1 MNEHGDT
8 MARRSFLAGTVA
20 AAAAVSA
27 GRGLGAESA
36 KEARANAGGVSLRDK
51 FFGCIAGCH
60 IGSAMGAPVE
70 GWSYER
76 IEKEYGLLDK
86 LLPYSHYGKKDWV
99 REPGTTEDGVERQ
112 KLMITAILEKQDRIN
127 AEDLRRAWVD
137 HMNPNAAGLVS
148 EPFEGALLA
157 MAKTHI
163 PASDIGKYCDYSG
176 LVSLSRSCHPIGLI
190 NAGDIRG
197 AIDDI
202 REVGQLYN
210 TANSR
215 GILWAEVTVTA
226 IAAATKSGAT
236 VDSVIGA
243 VFDNCDKV
251 DTRSSA
257 RRHSRRN
264 RAGAETHRQLQR
276 CARDAPEVRR
286 HLQRHGDRLAHSYAN
301 EMVTKAI
308 CVLRMTKGNTWE
320 AMKAGVNMGRD
331 TDCLTAVAA
340 GMSGALSGAGSIP
353 PEIIRQADHATSV
366 NPHTNSK
373 RTLRETS
380 DGLYNAFKA
389 RLARMKTYID
399 EMDAAS
405 DASQRRFIRRSRVK
419 AGVSAK
425 LSSFARKLPLQ
436 LSLVTAAAP
445 VPTSGGC

>member
-1 MNEHGDT
+1 MNEHGGV
-8 MARRSFLAGTVA
+8 MGRRSFLAGTVA

-27 GRGLGAESA
+27 GKGLAA
-36 KEARANAGGVSLRDK
+36 QQTKETKPNTGGVSLRDK

-70 GWSYER
+70 GWAYDR

-86 LLPYSHYGKKDWV
+86 LLPYTAYGKRDWV

-148 EPFEGALLA
+148 EPFEGPLLA

-226 IAAATKSGAT
+226 IAAATRSGAT

-251 DTRSSA
+251 DTRFFRPAGIRGEIERALKLTADCSDVRDM
-257 RRHSRRN
+257 RRTFDSIYSGTGIVY
-264 RAGAETHRQLQR
+264 AQ
-276 CARDAPEVRR
+276 
-286 HLQRHGDRLAHSYAN
+286 SYAN
-301 EMVTKAI
+301 EIVTKAL

-340 GMSGALSGAGSIP
+340 GISGALSGAESIP
-353 PEIIRQADHATSV
+353 PEIIKQADYATSV

-389 RLARMKTYID
+389 RLARMKTYIGD
-399 EMDAAS
+399 MDVA
-405 DASQRRFIRRSRVK
+405 
-419 AGVSAK
+419 
-425 LSSFARKLPLQ
+425 
-436 LSLVTAAAP
+436 
-445 VPTSGGC
+445 

>member
-1 MNEHGDT
+1 MSEHIDP
-8 MARRSFLAGTVA
+8 MARRSFLKATLATAGV
-20 AAAAVSA
+20 VSA
-27 GRGLGAESA
+27 GKSIAAQGPDPKQASTASGI
-36 KEARANAGGVSLRDK
+36 SLREK

-70 GWSYER
+70 GWPYER

-86 LLPYSHYGKKDWV
+86 PLSYTAYGKRDWV

-112 KLMITAILEKQDRIN
+112 KLMITAIIEKQDRIN

-148 EPFEGALLA
+148 EPFEGPLLA

-163 PASDIGKYCDYSG
+163 PACDIGKYCDYSG

-190 NAGDIRG
+190 NAGDVQG

-215 GILWAEVTVTA
+215 GILWAEVTVVA
-226 IAAATKSGAT
+226 IAAATKPGAT
-236 VDSVIGA
+236 VDSVLGA

-251 DTRSSA
+251 DTRFFRPA
-257 RRHSRRN
+257 GIRGELERALKLTADCRDVRDMRRKFDTIYS
-264 RAGAETHRQLQR
+264 GTGIVYTQ
-276 CARDAPEVRR
+276 
-286 HLQRHGDRLAHSYAN
+286 SYAN
-301 EMVTKAI
+301 EIVTKAI

-331 TDCLTAVAA
+331 TDCLTAVA
-340 GMSGALSGAGSIP
+340 GGISGALSGADSIP
-353 PEIIRQADHATSV
+353 QDIIKQVDYATSL

-380 DGLYNAFKA
+380 DGLYKAFQA
-389 RLARMKTYID
+389 RLTRLKTYVS
-399 EMDAAS
+399 EMEPA
-405 DASQRRFIRRSRVK
+405 
-419 AGVSAK
+419 
-425 LSSFARKLPLQ
+425 
-436 LSLVTAAAP
+436 
-445 VPTSGGC
+445 

>member
-1 MNEHGDT
+1 MNEQRDMMG
-8 MARRSFLAGTVA
+8 RRSFLAGTVA
-20 AAAAVSA
+20 AAAVSVSK
-27 GRGLGAESA
+27 GFGAEQN
-36 KEARANAGGVSLRDK
+36 KQTKAGASGVSLREK

-86 LLPYSHYGKKDWV
+86 LLPYSAYGRRDWV

-190 NAGDIRG
+190 NAGDIQG
-197 AIDDI
+197 AIDDV

-215 GILWAEVTVTA
+215 GILWAEVTVVA
-226 IAAATKSGAT
+226 IAAATKPGAT

-251 DTRSSA
+251 DTRFFRPA
-257 RRHSRRN
+257 GIRGEIE
-264 RAGAETHRQLQR
+264 RALKHTADCGDVRQMRQKF
-276 CARDAPEVRR
+276 DALYSGTGIVY
-286 HLQRHGDRLAHSYAN
+286 AHSYAN
-301 EMVTKAI
+301 EIVTKAI

-331 TDCLTAVAA
+331 TDCLTAVA
-340 GMSGALSGAGSIP
+340 GGISGALSGADSIP
-353 PEIIRQADHATSV
+353 PEIIKQADHATSV

-389 RLARMKTYID
+389 RLARMRAYAD
-399 EMDAAS
+399 QMNAA
-405 DASQRRFIRRSRVK
+405 
-419 AGVSAK
+419 
-425 LSSFARKLPLQ
+425 
-436 LSLVTAAAP
+436 
-445 VPTSGGC
+445 

>member
-1 MNEHGDT
+1 MKEKPD
-8 MARRSFLAGTVA
+8 MIARRSFLGGAL

-27 GRGLGAESA
+27 GSGRAAEPSQEN
-36 KEARANAGGVSLRDK
+36 KANASGVSLREK

-70 GWSYER
+70 GWPYER
-76 IEKEYGLLDK
+76 IEREHGLLDK
-86 LLPYSHYGKKDWV
+86 PLSYTAYGKRDWV

-112 KLMITAILEKQDRIN
+112 KLMITAIIEKQDRIN

-148 EPFEGALLA
+148 EPFEGPLLA

-163 PASDIGKYCDYSG
+163 AAADIGKYCDYSG

-215 GILWAEVTVTA
+215 GILWAEVTVVA
-226 IAAATKSGAT
+226 IAAATKPGAT

-251 DTRSSA
+251 DPRFFRPAGIRGEIERALKLTADCRDVRDM
-257 RRHSRRN
+257 RRKFDSIYSG
-264 RAGAETHRQLQR
+264 AGIVYAQ
-276 CARDAPEVRR
+276 
-286 HLQRHGDRLAHSYAN
+286 SYAN
-301 EMVTKAI
+301 EIVTKAL

-320 AMKAGVNMGRD
+320 AMKAGINLGRD
-331 TDCLTAVAA
+331 TDCLAAVA
-340 GMSGALSGAGSIP
+340 GGISGALSGAGSIP
-353 PEIIRQADHATSV
+353 QDIIKQVDYATSV

-373 RTLRETS
+373 RTLRESS
-380 DGLYNAFKA
+380 DGLYSAFRA
-389 RLARMKTYID
+389 RLARMKTYIQ
-399 EMDAAS
+399 EMDAA
-405 DASQRRFIRRSRVK
+405 
-419 AGVSAK
+419 
-425 LSSFARKLPLQ
+425 
-436 LSLVTAAAP
+436 
-445 VPTSGGC
+445 

>member
-1 MNEHGDT
+1 MNEHGDA
-8 MARRSFLAGTVA
+8 MARRSFLAGTMA

-27 GRGLGAESA
+27 SRGLGAESA
-36 KEARANAGGVSLRDK
+36 KEVKANAGGVSLRDK

-70 GWSYER
+70 GWPYER

-86 LLPYSHYGKKDWV
+86 LLPYTAYGKRDWV

-112 KLMITAILEKQDRIN
+112 KLMITAILDKQDRIN

-190 NAGDIRG
+190 NAGDVRG
-197 AIDDI
+197 AIDDV
-202 REVGQLYN
+202 REIGQLYN

-226 IAAATKSGAT
+226 IAAATKPGAT

-251 DTRSSA
+251 DTRFFRPA
-257 RRHSRRN
+257 GIRGEIERALKLTADCTDVRDMRRKFDSIYSG
-264 RAGAETHRQLQR
+264 AGIVYAQ
-276 CARDAPEVRR
+276 
-286 HLQRHGDRLAHSYAN
+286 SYAN
-301 EMVTKAI
+301 EIVTKAI

-340 GMSGALSGAGSIP
+340 GISGALSGAASIP
-353 PEIIRQADHATSV
+353 PEIVKQTDYATSV

-389 RLARMKTYID
+389 RLAKMKTYID
-399 EMDAAS
+399 QMDAA
-405 DASQRRFIRRSRVK
+405 
-419 AGVSAK
+419 
-425 LSSFARKLPLQ
+425 
-436 LSLVTAAAP
+436 
-445 VPTSGGC
+445 

>member
-1 MNEHGDT
+1 
-8 MARRSFLAGTVA
+8 
-20 AAAAVSA
+20 
-27 GRGLGAESA
+27 
-36 KEARANAGGVSLRDK
+36 
-51 FFGCIAGCH
+51 
-60 IGSAMGAPVE
+60 MGAPVE

-76 IEKEYGLLDK
+76 IEKEYGLLDR

-190 NAGDIRG
+190 NAGDIQG

-226 IAAATKSGAT
+226 IAAATKTGAT

-251 DTRSSA
+251 DTRFFRPA
-257 RRHSRRN
+257 GIRGEIERALRLTADCTDVRDMRRKFDSVYSGTGIVY
-264 RAGAETHRQLQR
+264 AQ
-276 CARDAPEVRR
+276 
-286 HLQRHGDRLAHSYAN
+286 SYAN
-301 EMVTKAI
+301 EIVTKAI
-308 CVLRMTKGNTWE
+308 CVLRMTRGNTWE

-340 GMSGALSGAGSIP
+340 GICGALSGADSIP
-353 PEIIRQADHATSV
+353 PEIVRQVDYATSV

-389 RLARMKTYID
+389 RLARMKTYIS
-399 EMDAAS
+399 EMDVA
-405 DASQRRFIRRSRVK
+405 
-419 AGVSAK
+419 
-425 LSSFARKLPLQ
+425 
-436 LSLVTAAAP
+436 
-445 VPTSGGC
+445 

>member
-1 MNEHGDT
+1 MNGHTDGI
-8 MARRSFLAGTVA
+8 ARRSFLAGTVA
-20 AAAAVSA
+20 AAAVSA
-27 GRGLGAESA
+27 GKGLGAEQG
-36 KEARANAGGVSLRDK
+36 KETKAQASGVSLRDK

-70 GWSYER
+70 GWPYEK

-86 LLPYSHYGKKDWV
+86 LLPYTGYGRKDWV

-190 NAGDIRG
+190 NAGDVQG
-197 AIDDI
+197 AIDDV
-202 REVGQLYN
+202 REIGQLYN

-215 GILWAEVTVTA
+215 GILWAEVTVAA

-251 DTRSSA
+251 DTRFFRPA
-257 RRHSRRN
+257 GIRGEIKRALKLTADCTDVRDMRRK
-264 RAGAETHRQLQR
+264 L
-276 CARDAPEVRR
+276 DAIYSGTGIVYA
-286 HLQRHGDRLAHSYAN
+286 QSYAN
-301 EMVTKAI
+301 EIVTKAI

-340 GMSGALSGAGSIP
+340 GISGALSGAESIP
-353 PEIIRQADHATSV
+353 PEIVKQTDYATSV

-389 RLARMKTYID
+389 RLARMKTYIGQ
-399 EMDAAS
+399 MD
-405 DASQRRFIRRSRVK
+405 
-419 AGVSAK
+419 
-425 LSSFARKLPLQ
+425 
-436 LSLVTAAAP
+436 TA
-445 VPTSGGC
+445 